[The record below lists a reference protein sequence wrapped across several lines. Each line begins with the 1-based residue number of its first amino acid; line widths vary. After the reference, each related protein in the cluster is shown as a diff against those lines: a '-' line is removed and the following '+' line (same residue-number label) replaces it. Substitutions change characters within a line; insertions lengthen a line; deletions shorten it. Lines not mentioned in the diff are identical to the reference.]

1 MRLLSEFAAWFTIH
15 GDLLPHQGM
24 CLDDRRYSSIKETTM
39 SQMKIADRNRIE
51 FLIALG
57 WPLPKIAADLGI
69 SPSTIR
75 NELLRHRIDSDKWY
89 ECSLPRARPQKNF
102 ISNRLFFLFR

>member
-24 CLDDRRYSSIKETTM
+24 CLDDRRYSSLKETTM

-57 WPLPKIAADLGI
+57 WPLPLKPVTKRRSVCLEPV
-69 SPSTIR
+69 SIR
-75 NELLRHRIDSDKWY
+75 LTTTSER
-89 ECSLPRARPQKNF
+89 
-102 ISNRLFFLFR
+102 

>member
-1 MRLLSEFAAWFTIH
+1 MRLLSEYATWFTISS
-15 GDLLPHQGM
+15 DLLPYQGM
-24 CLDDRRYSSIKETTM
+24 CLDDRRYSSIKGTTM

-57 WPLPKIAADLGI
+57 WPLPKIAADIGR

-75 NELLRHRIDSDKWY
+75 NELLRY
-89 ECSLPRARPQKNF
+89 VLQYAFARR
-102 ISNRLFFLFR
+102 SESGVL

>member
-1 MRLLSEFAAWFTIH
+1 MRLLSEYAAWFTIA

-24 CLDDRRYSSIKETTM
+24 RLDVGRQSSIKETTM
-39 SQMKIADRNRIE
+39 SQMKIVDRNRIE

-57 WPLPKIAADLGI
+57 WPLPKIAADLGR

-75 NELLRHRIDSDKWY
+75 NEMLEHRLDSDK
-89 ECSLPRARPQKNF
+89 EFRC
-102 ISNRLFFLFR
+102 SNRNTALLLPHNYIILSRRE

>member
-1 MRLLSEFAAWFTIH
+1 
-15 GDLLPHQGM
+15 M

-57 WPLPKIAADLGI
+57 WPLPKIAADLGG

-75 NELLRHRIDSDKWY
+75 NELLRHVLQY
-89 ECSLPRARPQKNF
+89 AFARRREPGVLKSQ
-102 ISNRLFFLFR
+102 